1 MKKIVD
7 KETNRVAFGSYN
19 EPIELNFEDYR
30 LVNFFGKKLSQGK
43 TLRNL
48 KKFNYYSFVNHDK
61 VVSIGIVKLGFINNI
76 SAYVHTWKDGI
87 IFDEQINP
95 LGTNKVIYQ
104 GDNYNFKVEYV
115 SKKTQ
120 VYINKTSNG
129 LIDININFKNKFK
142 CSAKVQIPKGYER
155 AIVCNPA
162 DFTKWTFTEKMAGLI
177 TKEHSITLNGKP
189 VFEPNSEII
198 CNSDWSAG
206 FFKTK
211 TNWIW
216 ASAAAKSGKDL
227 IGFNLTVFINDAQYP
242 ESTVWINNKKYI
254 ISRVIFDANFLDAK
268 ASKIHIYT
276 EDGMLDLN
284 YEIAGTKTDI
294 RNRLNIVKTNFHQYV
309 GSYSGTI
316 KVDNKVYKINDA
328 LGCFEFNK
336 TVW

>member
-19 EPIELNFEDYR
+19 EPLELNFDDYR
-30 LVNFFGKKLSQGK
+30 LVSFFGKKYSKNK

-48 KKFNYYSFVNHDK
+48 KKFNYYSFVDHDK

-76 SAYVHTWKDGI
+76 FAYVHTRKDGI
-87 IFDEQINP
+87 IFDEQINI
-95 LGTNKVIYQ
+95 LGTKKVTYF
-104 GDNYNFKVEYV
+104 GDNYNFKVDYV

-120 VYINKTSNG
+120 IHVNKNRDG
-129 LIDININFKNKFK
+129 LIDININFKNQFK
-142 CSAKVQIPKGYER
+142 CIAKIQIPKEYER

-162 DFTKWTFTEKMAGLI
+162 DFTKWTFTEKMTGLV

-189 VFEPNSEII
+189 VFKPNSEII

-206 FFKTK
+206 FFKRK

-216 ASAAAKSGKDL
+216 ASCATKINKDL

-242 ESTVWINNKKYI
+242 ESTVWINNKKHI
-254 ISRVIFDANFLDAK
+254 ISRVIFDANYLDHD
-268 ASKIHIYT
+268 ASEIRIYT
-276 EDGMLDLN
+276 EDGMIDLN
-284 YEIAGTKTDI
+284 YKIAGAKTDI
-294 RNRLNIVKTNFHQYV
+294 RNRLNIVKTNFHQYI
-309 GSYSGTI
+309 GSFNGTI
-316 KVDNKVYKINDA
+316 KLNNKVYKIVDA

-336 TVW
+336 TIW